1 MFVLYKHWYFKMIMM
16 NSNFCM
22 FFLPPFI
29 LLIVI
34 FSIEHVPNFQFGE
47 YDSCFRKVLQMSDC
61 FMKLV
66 FHADC
71 SDAKSCGI
79 SNWCYLNKFLAV
91 MRANSLRIYSD
102 KLE

>member
-1 MFVLYKHWYFKMIMM
+1 
-16 NSNFCM
+16 M
-22 FFLPPFI
+22 FFLLPFI
-29 LLIVI
+29 LLIII
-34 FSIEHVPNFQFGE
+34 FSIEHVLNFQFGE
-47 YDSCFRKVLQMSDC
+47 YDSSFRKEVRQMSDR

-66 FHADC
+66 FHTDC

-79 SNWCYLNKFLAV
+79 SNWCYLNRFLTV